1 MITDD
6 PWAAMNRLDHVEAL
20 GTTLKP
26 GDRVRLRPSR
36 RADIFDMELDG
47 KLAVIEAIE
56 NSFDDEI
63 YLAVVVD
70 DDPGKDL
77 GLDRMVGHRFFFRL
91 SEVEAV

>member
-6 PWAAMNRLDHVEAL
+6 PWAAMNRLDQVESL
-20 GTTLKP
+20 GTTFRP
-26 GDRVRLRPSR
+26 GDRVRLRPGG

-56 NSFDDEI
+56 SSFDDEI
-63 YLAVVVD
+63 YVAVVVD

>member
-6 PWAAMNRLDHVEAL
+6 PWAAMNRLDQVDLA
-20 GTTLKP
+20 GTTFKP

-36 RADIFDMELDG
+36 RADIFDMELEG
-47 KLAVIEAIE
+47 KVAVIEAIE

-70 DDPGKDL
+70 DDPGRDL

>member
-6 PWAAMNRLDHVEAL
+6 PWAAMNRLEQVEVA
-20 GTTLKP
+20 GTTFRP
-26 GDRVRLRPSR
+26 GDRVRLRPSG

-70 DDPGKDL
+70 DDPGRDL

-91 SEVEAV
+91 SEVEAA

>member
-6 PWAAMNRLDHVEAL
+6 PWAAMNRLDRVDVS
-20 GTTLKP
+20 GTTFKP
-26 GDRVRLRPSR
+26 GDRVRLHPGG

-47 KLAVIEAIE
+47 KIAVIEAIE

-70 DDPGKDL
+70 DDPGRDL

-91 SEVEAV
+91 SEVEAL